1 MSKSKETV
9 LHGIGVSPGIGIGPV
24 FLLPAAEED
33 RPSERK
39 IGDDEVERELD
50 RFFAA
55 VAETKKQIQA
65 LREKTLSQLGMEHAG
80 IFDAQLMILDDEQV
94 VGDVREAITKRK
106 KNAEAAFYETISRY
120 LHVLYVSGDAYL
132 AERHA
137 DIKDVLN
144 RVLDNLGGVD
154 RSDVCKVP
162 IPSIIVARDISP
174 SDTVRMDKQVV
185 LGFATDV
192 GSQSSHTAI
201 MAKALG
207 IPAVVGL
214 HMITEV
220 IREGDAVLVDGRQG
234 TVTINPTS
242 GTLEKGRAQ
251 FREIEAYKDKL
262 SSLRDLPAE
271 TKDGR
276 RITLSANIELPTE
289 LSSVIES
296 GAEGVG
302 LYRTEFIYMN
312 RAGLPSE
319 DDQFEAYKKVL
330 EGVKPNPVIVRT
342 MDLGGDKFIT
352 HLNIPFEFN
361 PFLGWRAIRFCL
373 ERRDIF
379 EVQLR
384 AILRAGVYGNLKL
397 MYPMISSVEEVV
409 KANAILAEVKEE
421 LSREGVPHAE
431 DFEVGAMIEIPSA
444 ALTAD
449 ILAKEVDFF
458 SIGTNDLIQYT
469 LAVERVND
477 KIAHLYQPFHP
488 AVLRLMKNV
497 VEQGRRNH
505 IWVGICGEVATDPAM
520 CLILVGMGLD
530 EISASPAVVPRVKSV
545 IRGISESDAKEF
557 VKDVIGYTSPS
568 KIESRAREMVGAAVP
583 ELDMA

>member
-1 MSKSKETV
+1 MNESKEKV
-9 LHGIGVSPGIGIGPV
+9 LQGIGVSPGIAVGPA
-24 FLLPAAEED
+24 FLLPAPEEH
-33 RPSERK
+33 RPSERR
-39 IGDDEVERELD
+39 IADEEVERELA

-55 VAETKKQIQA
+55 VEETKKQINA
-65 LREKTLSQLGMEHAG
+65 LREKTSSQLGMDHAG

-94 VGDVREAITKRK
+94 TEDVRRAMTKGK
-106 KNAEAAFYETISRY
+106 KNAEAAFYRTVSRY
-120 LHVLYVSGDAYL
+120 LHVLYGSRDAYL

-137 DIKDVLN
+137 DIRDVMN
-144 RVLDNLGGVD
+144 RVLDNLEGVD
-154 RSDVCKVP
+154 RSDVCTVP
-162 IPSIIVARDISP
+162 SPSVIIARDISP
-174 SDTVRMDKQVV
+174 SDTARMERSEV
-185 LGFATDV
+185 LGFATDA
-192 GSQSSHTAI
+192 GSQTSHTAI

-214 HMITEV
+214 HMVTKAV
-220 IREGDAVLVDGRQG
+220 REGDTILIDGHQGAV
-234 TVTINPTS
+234 TVNPTQE
-242 GTLEKGRAQ
+242 TLERGKAQ
-251 FREIEAYKDKL
+251 FLKIEAYRDKL
-262 SSLRDLPAE
+262 TELRDLPAE
-271 TKDGR
+271 TRDGR
-276 RITLSANIELPTE
+276 RITLSANIELPAE
-289 LSSVIES
+289 VPSVIES

-302 LYRTEFIYMN
+302 LYRTEFVYMN
-312 RAGLPSE
+312 RSDLPSE
-319 DDQFEAYKKVL
+319 EEQLEAYKKVL
-330 EGVKPNPVIVRT
+330 EGVKPNPVIIRT

-384 AILRAGVYGNLKL
+384 AILRAGFFGNLKL

-583 ELDMA
+583 ELDMG